1 MWAMRWY
8 FGGHAHRG
16 SISTA
21 LLVSIIAAMMAI
33 VLAVV
38 DSSALQAGFSIY
50 GTVSLPDGNPAIRVI
65 VRISGLSGL
74 NREVRT
80 DNQGRYD
87 FQGIPAGRY
96 RLTVTNPADPSQ
108 FTDAVEA
115 DTSRTAGNRLLVHLY
130 LRTAQAKK
138 ESRAGVV
145 SLAEASQQIP
155 KDARKAFEEALRL
168 KADNQIDQ
176 ALKSF
181 TKAIDFF
188 PGYFQ
193 ALAERGQLY
202 IAKNQIAGAIAD
214 FERAMKLNEE
224 WGPALRGLG
233 YCYLEQQKFED
244 AAQFL
249 ERAVAA
255 EPGVANTHLFFGI
268 ASLALD
274 RRGPAKN
281 ALQEALRLDSKA
293 AVTAH
298 IYLADLYARQEQY
311 TEAADELR
319 IYLAARPGAPN
330 AAKLRAKEAELR
342 ARTKH

>member
-1 MWAMRWY
+1 MRWHSREHVH
-8 FGGHAHRG
+8 GRG
-16 SISTA
+16 ISNA
-21 LLVSIIAAMMAI
+21 RLVSIIAAMIAI

-38 DSSALQAGFSIY
+38 DSSALQAGFSFY
-50 GTVSLPDGNPAIRVI
+50 GTVSLPDGNPAIRVV
-65 VRISGLSGL
+65 VRISGSSGL

-80 DNQGRYD
+80 DNQGRYE
-87 FQGIPAGRY
+87 FQGIPGGRY

-130 LRTAQAKK
+130 LRTPQAKK
-138 ESRAGVV
+138 ETRSGVV

-155 KDARKAFEEALRL
+155 KDARKAFEEGVRL
-168 KADNQIDQ
+168 KVDNQIDK
-176 ALKSF
+176 ALKIF
-181 TKAIDFF
+181 TRAIELY
-188 PGYFQ
+188 PSYFQ
-193 ALAERGQLY
+193 ALAERGQLH
-202 IAKNQIAGAIAD
+202 IAKNQNAEAIAD
-214 FERAMKLNEE
+214 FDRAVKLNEG

-274 RRGPAKN
+274 RRDAAKN
-281 ALQEALRLDSKA
+281 ALQEALKLDSKG

-298 IYLADLYARQEQY
+298 IYLADLYARQERY
-311 TEAADELR
+311 TDAADELR
-319 IYLAARPGAPN
+319 IYLAASPGAPN
-330 AAKLRAKEAELR
+330 AAKLKAKEAELR
-342 ARTKH
+342 ARTKPR

>member
-1 MWAMRWY
+1 MRSY
-8 FGGHAHRG
+8 HGAHVPGGRVSNAR
-16 SISTA
+16 
-21 LLVSIIAAMMAI
+21 LVSIIAAVMTTF
-33 VLAVV
+33 LAVIE
-38 DSSALQAGFSIY
+38 SSALQGGFSIN

-65 VRISGLSGL
+65 VKISGLSGL
-74 NREVRT
+74 NREVQT
-80 DNQGRYD
+80 DNQGRYE
-87 FQGIPAGRY
+87 FQAIPAGRY

-115 DTSRTAGNRLLVHLY
+115 DTSRTPANRLLVHLY

-138 ESRAGVV
+138 EHGAGVV

-176 ALKSF
+176 ALKIF
-181 TKAIDFF
+181 TRAIDFY
-188 PGYFQ
+188 PSYFQ
-193 ALAERGQLY
+193 ALAERGQLH
-202 IAKNQIAGAIAD
+202 IAKNQIAEAIAD
-214 FERAMKLNEE
+214 LERAVKLNEE

-255 EPGVANTHLFFGI
+255 EPGVANTRLFLGI
-268 ASLALD
+268 AALALD
-274 RRGPAKN
+274 RRDAAKS
-281 ALQEALRLDSKA
+281 ALQEALRLDAKI

-298 IYLADLYARQEQY
+298 IYLADLYARQERY

-319 IYLAARPGAPN
+319 IYLAASPGAPN
-330 AAKLRAKEAELR
+330 AARLKAKEAELR
-342 ARTKH
+342 ARTKQR

>member
-1 MWAMRWY
+1 MRWY
-8 FGGHAHRG
+8 HGEHVHGGG
-16 SISTA
+16 TA
-21 LLVSIIAAMMAI
+21 KARRVSIIATMMTI
-33 VLAVV
+33 VWASV
-38 DSSALQAGFSIY
+38 DSSALQGFSIN
-50 GTVSLPDGNPAIRVI
+50 GSVSLPDGNPAVRVV

-115 DTSRTAGNRLLVHLY
+115 DTSRTAGNRLLVHLF
-130 LRTAQAKK
+130 LRTAQPKK
-138 ESRAGVV
+138 ESRAGVL

-168 KADNQIDQ
+168 KADNKIDQ
-176 ALKSF
+176 ALKIF
-181 TKAIDFF
+181 TKAIDFY
-188 PGYFQ
+188 PSYFQ
-193 ALAERGQLY
+193 ALAERGQLH
-202 IAKNQIAGAIAD
+202 IAKNQNAEAIAD
-214 FERAMKLNEE
+214 FERAVKLNEE

-244 AAQFL
+244 AAKFL

-274 RRGPAKN
+274 RRDAARR
-281 ALQEALRLDSKA
+281 ALQEALRLDSKV
-293 AVTAH
+293 AVTSH
-298 IYLADLYARQEQY
+298 IYLADLYARQQLY

-319 IYLAARPGAPN
+319 IYVAASPGAPN
-330 AAKLRAKEAELR
+330 AARLKAKEAELR
-342 ARTKH
+342 ALTKR

>member
-1 MWAMRWY
+1 MRWHS
-8 FGGHAHRG
+8 GGHVHGAGALNARG
-16 SISTA
+16 
-21 LLVSIIAAMMAI
+21 VSIIVLVIAI
-33 VLAVV
+33 VWASVE
-38 DSSALQAGFSIY
+38 SSAIQAGFSIN

-130 LRTAQAKK
+130 LRTAQPKK
-138 ESRAGVV
+138 KPRAGVV

-155 KDARKAFEEALRL
+155 KDAKKAFEEALRL
-168 KADNQIDQ
+168 KADNQLDQ
-176 ALKSF
+176 ALKVF
-181 TKAIDFF
+181 TRAIDFY
-188 PGYFQ
+188 PSYFQ
-193 ALAERGQLY
+193 ALAERGQLH
-202 IAKNQIAGAIAD
+202 IARNQIAGAIAD
-214 FERAMKLNEE
+214 FERAVKLNEE

-274 RRGPAKN
+274 RRSAAKN
-281 ALQEALRLDSKA
+281 ALHEALRLDSKA

-298 IYLADLYARQEQY
+298 IYIADLYAREGLY

-319 IYLAARPGAPN
+319 IYLAASPGAPN
-330 AAKLRAKEAELR
+330 AAKLKAKEAELR
-342 ARTKH
+342 ARTKR

>member
-1 MWAMRWY
+1 MRSY
-8 FGGHAHRG
+8 AEGQIHGGD
-16 SISTA
+16 ISNA
-21 LLVSIIAAMMAI
+21 RFASIIAAIMAI
-33 VLAVV
+33 LLAVV
-38 DSSALQAGFSIY
+38 ESRALQAGFSIY

-65 VRISGLSGL
+65 VKISGLSGL

-80 DNQGRYD
+80 DNQGRYE
-87 FQGIPAGRY
+87 FQAIPAGRY
-96 RLTVTNPADPSQ
+96 RLSVTNPADPSQ

-138 ESRAGVV
+138 EPKPGVV

-168 KADNQIDQ
+168 KVDNQVDK
-176 ALKSF
+176 ALKIF
-181 TKAIDFF
+181 TRAIDLY
-188 PGYFQ
+188 PSYFQ
-193 ALAERGQLY
+193 ALAERGQLH
-202 IAKNQIAGAIAD
+202 IAKNQNAEAIAD
-214 FERAMKLNEE
+214 FERALKLNEE

-249 ERAVAA
+249 GQAVAA
-255 EPGVANTHLFFGI
+255 EPAVANTHLFLGI

-274 RRGPAKN
+274 RRDAAKN
-281 ALQEALRLDSKA
+281 ALQEALRLDSKM

-298 IYLADLYARQEQY
+298 IYLADLYSRQGRY

-319 IYLAARPGAPN
+319 IYLAARPSAPN
-330 AAKLRAKEAELR
+330 AAKLKAKEAELR
-342 ARTKH
+342 ARAKQR

>member
-1 MWAMRWY
+1 MRSHS
-8 FGGHAHRG
+8 GGHVHGGGTSNARR
-16 SISTA
+16 
-21 LLVSIIAAMMAI
+21 VSIIALVIAI
-33 VLAVV
+33 VGASV
-38 DSSALQAGFSIY
+38 DSSALQAGFSIN

-96 RLTVTNPADPSQ
+96 RLTVTNPAEPSQ

-138 ESRAGVV
+138 EPRAGVL

-155 KDARKAFEEALRL
+155 KDARKAFVEALRL

-176 ALKSF
+176 ALKIF
-181 TKAIDFF
+181 TKAIDLY
-188 PGYFQ
+188 PSYFQ
-193 ALAERGQLY
+193 ALAERGQLQ

-214 FERAMKLNEE
+214 FERAVKLNEE

-249 ERAVAA
+249 ERAVAS

-274 RRGPAKN
+274 RRDAANK
-281 ALQEALRLDSKA
+281 ALQEALRLDSKV

-298 IYLADLYARQEQY
+298 IYLADPYTRQERY

-330 AAKLRAKEAELR
+330 AAKLKAKEAELR
-342 ARTKH
+342 ARTKR

>member
-1 MWAMRWY
+1 MCSY
-8 FGGHAHRG
+8 YGGHVRG
-16 SISTA
+16 GRVSSGR
-21 LLVSIIAAMMAI
+21 LVSIIAALMAL

-80 DNQGRYD
+80 DNQGRYE
-87 FQGIPAGRY
+87 FQGIPSGRY

-130 LRTAQAKK
+130 LRAAQAKK
-138 ESRAGVV
+138 ESKAGVV
-145 SLAEASQQIP
+145 SMAEASQQIP

-168 KADNQIDQ
+168 KADNQLDQ
-176 ALKSF
+176 ALKVF
-181 TKAIDFF
+181 TRAIDFY
-188 PGYFQ
+188 PSYFQ
-193 ALAERGQLY
+193 ALAERGQLH
-202 IAKNQIAGAIAD
+202 IAKNQIVEAIAD
-214 FERAMKLNEE
+214 FERAVKLNEE

-244 AAQFL
+244 ASRFL

-255 EPGVANTHLFFGI
+255 EPGVANTHLFLGI
-268 ASLALD
+268 ATLALD
-274 RRGPAKN
+274 RRGAAKS
-281 ALQEALRLDSKA
+281 ALQEALRLDSKG

-298 IYLADLYARQEQY
+298 IYLADLYARQERY
-311 TEAADELR
+311 TEAADELQ
-319 IYLAARPGAPN
+319 IYLAASPGAPN
-330 AAKLRAKEAELR
+330 APRLKAKEAELR
-342 ARTKH
+342 ARTKPR

>member
-1 MWAMRWY
+1 MGSYYEGHVR
-8 FGGHAHRG
+8 GGG
-16 SISTA
+16 ISNTR
-21 LLVSIIAAMMAI
+21 LVSIVAIMMAI
-33 VLAVV
+33 VFASL
-38 DSSALQAGFSIY
+38 DSSALQAGVSIY

-65 VRISGLSGL
+65 VKISGLSGL

-80 DNQGRYD
+80 DNQGRYE
-87 FQGIPAGRY
+87 FQGIPSGRY
-96 RLTVTNPADPSQ
+96 RLAVTNPSDPSQ

-155 KDARKAFEEALRL
+155 KDARKAFEEGLRL
-168 KADNQIDQ
+168 KTDNQIDK
-176 ALKSF
+176 ALKNF
-181 TKAIDFF
+181 TRAIDVY
-188 PGYFQ
+188 PTYFQ

-202 IAKNQIAGAIAD
+202 IAKNQNGEAIAD
-214 FERAMKLNEE
+214 FERAVKLNEE

-255 EPGVANTHLFFGI
+255 EPGVPNTHLFLGI
-268 ASLALD
+268 ATLALD
-274 RRGPAKN
+274 RRDAAKS
-281 ALQEALRLDSKA
+281 ALQEALRLDSKV

-298 IYLADLYARQEQY
+298 IYLADLYARQERY
-311 TEAADELR
+311 TEAANELR
-319 IYLAARPGAPN
+319 IYLAASPGAPN
-330 AAKLRAKEAELR
+330 AARLKAKEAELR
-342 ARTKH
+342 ARTKQR

>member
-1 MWAMRWY
+1 MRSY
-8 FGGHAHRG
+8 DGGQIHGRDI
-16 SISTA
+16 SIA
-21 LLVSIIAAMMAI
+21 RLVSVIAAIMGL
-33 VLAVV
+33 VLAAV
-38 DSSALQAGFSIY
+38 DSSAVQAGFSVN

-65 VRISGLSGL
+65 VRISGLNGL

-80 DNQGRYD
+80 DNQGRYE
-87 FQGIPAGRY
+87 FQAIPSGRY

-130 LRTAQAKK
+130 LKTAQSKK
-138 ESRAGVV
+138 QSRTGLV

-155 KDARKAFEEALRL
+155 KDARKAFEEGLRL
-168 KADNQIDQ
+168 KVDNQIDR

-181 TKAIDFF
+181 TRAIDLY
-188 PGYFQ
+188 PSYFQ
-193 ALAERGQLY
+193 ALVERGQLN
-202 IAKNQIAGAIAD
+202 IAKNQIAEAIAD
-214 FERAMKLNEE
+214 FERAVKLNEE

-233 YCYLEQQKFED
+233 YCYLEQQKSEA
-244 AAQFL
+244 AAQLL

-255 EPGVANTHLFFGI
+255 EPGVANTHLFLGI

-274 RRGPAKN
+274 RRDAAKS
-281 ALQEALRLDSKA
+281 ALQEALRLDSKI

-298 IYLADLYARQEQY
+298 VYLADLYARQERY

-319 IYLAARPGAPN
+319 IYLAASPGAPN
-330 AAKLRAKEAELR
+330 AAKLKAKEAELR
-342 ARTKH
+342 ARAKQR

>member
-1 MWAMRWY
+1 MRSY
-8 FGGHAHRG
+8 YGGHVHCG
-16 SISTA
+16 GISNA
-21 LLVSIIAAMMAI
+21 RLVSIIAAMI
-33 VLAVV
+33 AVV
-38 DSSALQAGFSIY
+38 FAVVESSALQAGVSIY

-65 VRISGLSGL
+65 VRISGSSGL

-80 DNQGRYD
+80 DNQGRYE

-115 DTSRTAGNRLLVHLY
+115 DTSRTAGNRLLIHLY
-130 LRTAQAKK
+130 LRTPQAKK
-138 ESRAGVV
+138 ETRAGVV

-155 KDARKAFEEALRL
+155 KDARKAFEEGVRL
-168 KADNQIDQ
+168 KVDNQIDK
-176 ALKSF
+176 ALKIF
-181 TKAIDFF
+181 TRAIELY
-188 PGYFQ
+188 PSYFQ
-193 ALAERGQLY
+193 ALAERGQLH
-202 IAKNQIAGAIAD
+202 IAKNQNTEAIAD
-214 FERAMKLNEE
+214 FERAVKLNEG

-274 RRGPAKN
+274 RRDAAKN
-281 ALQEALRLDSKA
+281 ALQEALKLDSKG

-298 IYLADLYARQEQY
+298 IYLADLYARQERY
-311 TEAADELR
+311 TDAADELR
-319 IYLAARPGAPN
+319 IYLAASPGAPN
-330 AAKLRAKEAELR
+330 AAKLKAKEAELR
-342 ARTKH
+342 ARTKPR